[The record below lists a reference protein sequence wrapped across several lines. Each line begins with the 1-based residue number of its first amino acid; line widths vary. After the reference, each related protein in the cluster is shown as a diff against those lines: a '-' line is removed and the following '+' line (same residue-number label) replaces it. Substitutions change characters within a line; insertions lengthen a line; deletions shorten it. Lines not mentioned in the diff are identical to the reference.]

1 MMAKIIILLS
11 LGILVLVPIIIFFVV
26 KKMISIVRFAANYY
40 NAVVFPYVENIATGI
55 DKDEAIKLCPEQI
68 NILSTFPIGGKK
80 KKYENREAKVGV
92 RKEEKKLL
100 LIIIGILIL
109 LLLLLLLVIVSKIFW
124 NIFDTI
130 KLFYF

>member
-11 LGILVLVPIIIFFVV
+11 LGILAIIPIIIFFVV

-80 KKYENREAKVGV
+80 KKEEK
-92 RKEEKKLL
+92 KKEKKLL
-100 LIIIGILIL
+100 LIIIGILI
-109 LLLLLLLVIVSKIFW
+109 LLLLVIVSKIFW

>member
-1 MMAKIIILLS
+1 MAKIIILLS

-80 KKYENREAKVGV
+80 KKEEK
-92 RKEEKKLL
+92 KKEKKLL
-100 LIIIGILIL
+100 LIIIGILM
-109 LLLLLLLVIVSKIFW
+109 LLLLVIVSKIFW

>member
-1 MMAKIIILLS
+1 MAKIIILLS
-11 LGILVLVPIIIFFVV
+11 LGILVIIPIIIFFVV

-68 NILSTFPIGGKK
+68 NVLSTFPIGGKK
-80 KKYENREAKVGV
+80 KKEEK
-92 RKEEKKLL
+92 KKEKKLL

>member
-80 KKYENREAKVGV
+80 KKEEK
-92 RKEEKKLL
+92 KKEKKLL
-100 LIIIGILIL
+100 LIIIGILM
-109 LLLLLLLVIVSKIFW
+109 LLLLVIVSKIFW

>member
-68 NILSTFPIGGKK
+68 NILSSFPIGGKK
-80 KKYENREAKVGV
+80 KKEEEK
-92 RKEEKKLL
+92 KEKKKLL